1 MQDRRKTARMRTYF
15 GGQIAFNQR
24 SSVMDCLVRNVSPD
38 GAKLIFTNTV
48 AVPQEF
54 DLSIRKD
61 ARTLRARVI
70 WRRAD
75 EAGVAFV
82 RPEAVSPPVPIEV
95 ARRLRDCE
103 AEKVALRERIKQL
116 STAE

>member
-38 GAKLIFTNTV
+38 GAKLIFTSTA

-54 DLSIRKD
+54 DLAIRKD

-70 WRRAD
+70 WREAD

-82 RPEAVSPPVPIEV
+82 RPEAASAPIPIDI
-95 ARRLRDCE
+95 ARRLRECE
-103 AEKVALRERIKQL
+103 SEKAALLRRIEQL